1 MSPSGLTRTVD
12 PRPHWDGM
20 RAMGWTEL
28 RAGRVLFEDQAV
40 LVLDKPAGISV
51 VGERHEPDLVGLAR
65 DAGERLL
72 PVHRIDKVASGA
84 VLFAKDQRAHAGLT
98 RQFQRR
104 SLDKAYLAIT
114 RSRGLPEQGTI
125 ELPLSVGR
133 KNSVRVSAPRAAIA
147 SDRAGTHWSVAAAE
161 VFTHTRTYPSL
172 TTFASVWQAG
182 RNTLLA
188 VRPVTGR
195 RHQIRVHLAWIGHPI
210 EGDPLFD
217 KESAAGGARTCLHS
231 WRMAFDAAWSGG
243 VRIGV
248 EAAPGADFWAPVRA
262 RLPEGGPSTVLARAA
277 AALERLAAQASP
289 STESWA
295 ATRSGRGAGDLRGS
309 TRSAGT
315 LPSKDPE
322 PTNGL

>member
-1 MSPSGLTRTVD
+1 MQAT
-12 PRPHWDGM
+12 
-20 RAMGWTEL
+20 GWTEL
-28 RAGRVLFEDQAV
+28 RAERVLFEDEAV
-40 LVLDKPAGISV
+40 LVLNKPAGISV
-51 VGERHEPDLVGLAR
+51 VGERHESDLVGLAR

-84 VLFAKDQRAHAGLT
+84 ILFAKDQRVHAGLT

-114 RSRGLPEQGTI
+114 RSRGLPQQGTI
-125 ELPLSVGR
+125 ELPLCAGR
-133 KNSVRVSAPRAAIA
+133 KNTVRVAAPRAAIVT
-147 SDRAGTHWSVAAAE
+147 DQAGTGWSVASSE

-172 TTFASVWQAG
+172 TTFASVWESG

-217 KESAAGGARTCLHS
+217 MGSAASGARTCLHS

-262 RLPEGGPSTVLARAA
+262 RLPRDGATTIMGRAGR
-277 AALERLAAQASP
+277 ALERLA
-289 STESWA
+289 
-295 ATRSGRGAGDLRGS
+295 RSGGVD
-309 TRSAGT
+309 RS
-315 LPSKDPE
+315 
-322 PTNGL
+322 

>member
-1 MSPSGLTRTVD
+1 MQAT
-12 PRPHWDGM
+12 
-20 RAMGWTEL
+20 GWTEL
-28 RAGRVLFEDQAV
+28 RAERVLFEDEAV
-40 LVLDKPAGISV
+40 LVLNKPAGISV
-51 VGERHEPDLVGLAR
+51 VGERHESDLVGLAR

-84 VLFAKDQRAHAGLT
+84 ILFAKDQRVHAGLT
-98 RQFQRR
+98 RQFQQR

-114 RSRGLPEQGTI
+114 RSRGLPQQGTI
-125 ELPLSVGR
+125 ELPLCAGR
-133 KNSVRVSAPRAAIA
+133 KNTVRVAAPRAAIVT
-147 SDRAGTHWSVAAAE
+147 DQAGTGWSVASSE

-172 TTFASVWQAG
+172 TTFASVWESG

-217 KESAAGGARTCLHS
+217 MGSAASGARTCLHS

-262 RLPEGGPSTVLARAA
+262 RLPRDGATTIMGRAGR
-277 AALERLAAQASP
+277 ALERLA
-289 STESWA
+289 
-295 ATRSGRGAGDLRGS
+295 RSGGVERVERRAR
-309 TRSAGT
+309 RQ
-315 LPSKDPE
+315 
-322 PTNGL
+322 

>member
-1 MSPSGLTRTVD
+1 MQAT
-12 PRPHWDGM
+12 
-20 RAMGWTEL
+20 GWTEL
-28 RAGRVLFEDQAV
+28 RAGRVLFEDEAV

-51 VGERHEPDLVGLAR
+51 VGERHERDLVGLAR

-84 VLFAKDQRAHAGLT
+84 ILLAKDEEIHAGLT

-125 ELPLSVGR
+125 ELPLGVGR
-133 KNSVRVSAPRAAIA
+133 KNAVRVAAPRAAIVT
-147 SDRAGTHWSVAAAE
+147 DQAGTRWSVAPSE
-161 VFTHTRTYPSL
+161 VFTHTRTYPSQ
-172 TTFASVWQAG
+172 TSFASVWEAG

-217 KESAAGGARTCLHS
+217 KEAAASGARTCLHS
-231 WRMAFDAAWSGG
+231 WRMAFDAAWAGG

-248 EAAPGADFWAPVRA
+248 EAVPGADFWAPVRA
-262 RLPEGGPSTVLARAA
+262 RLPGDGPATLMGRAGR
-277 AALERLAAQASP
+277 ALERLAA
-289 STESWA
+289 
-295 ATRSGRGAGDLRGS
+295 RSGGVDRVER
-309 TRSAGT
+309 RVRR
-315 LPSKDPE
+315 E
-322 PTNGL
+322 

>member
-1 MSPSGLTRTVD
+1 MRTT
-12 PRPHWDGM
+12 
-20 RAMGWTEL
+20 GWAEL
-28 RAGRVLFEDQAV
+28 RAERVRFEDEAV

-51 VGERHEPDLVGLAR
+51 VGERHESDLVGLAR

-84 VLFAKDQRAHAGLT
+84 VLFAKDQRTHAGLT

-114 RSRGLPEQGTI
+114 RSGGLPEQGAI
-125 ELPLSVGR
+125 ELPLCVGR
-133 KNSVRVSAPRAAIA
+133 KNTVRVAAPRAAIVT
-147 SDRAGTHWSVAAAE
+147 DRAGTRWSVAASE

-172 TTFASVWQAG
+172 TTFASVWEAG

-188 VRPVTGR
+188 VRPITGR

-210 EGDPLFD
+210 EGDPLF
-217 KESAAGGARTCLHS
+217 EQRSASGGARTCLHS

-248 EAAPGADFWAPVRA
+248 EAAPGADFWAPVRT
-262 RLPEGGPSTVLARAA
+262 RLPRGGPDTVLGRAGR
-277 AALERLAAQASP
+277 ALERLAA
-289 STESWA
+289 
-295 ATRSGRGAGDLRGS
+295 RSGGVD
-309 TRSAGT
+309 RS
-315 LPSKDPE
+315 
-322 PTNGL
+322 

>member
-1 MSPSGLTRTVD
+1 MQ
-12 PRPHWDGM
+12 
-20 RAMGWTEL
+20 AQGWTEL
-28 RAGRVLFEDQAV
+28 RAERALFEDEAV
-40 LVLDKPAGISV
+40 LVLNKPTGISV
-51 VGERHEPDLVGLAR
+51 VGERHETDLVGLAQ

-84 VLFAKDQRAHAGLT
+84 ILFAKDQRIHAGLT

-104 SLDKAYLAIT
+104 SFDKAYLVIT
-114 RSRGLPEQGTI
+114 RSRGLPEHGTI

-133 KNSVRVSAPRAAIA
+133 KNSVRVAAPRAAIVT
-147 SDRAGTHWSVAAAE
+147 DRAGAHWSVAASE
-161 VFTHTRTYPSL
+161 VFSHTRTYPSL
-172 TTFASVWQAG
+172 TTFASVWAAG

-217 KESAAGGARTCLHS
+217 KGAAASGARTCLHS

-248 EAAPGADFWAPVRA
+248 EAAPGADFWAPVRG

-277 AALERLAAQASP
+277 DALERLAA
-289 STESWA
+289 
-295 ATRSGRGAGDLRGS
+295 RSGGVD
-309 TRSAGT
+309 RS
-315 LPSKDPE
+315 
-322 PTNGL
+322 

>member
-1 MSPSGLTRTVD
+1 MQ
-12 PRPHWDGM
+12 
-20 RAMGWTEL
+20 AQGWTEL
-28 RAGRVLFEDQAV
+28 RAERALFEDEAV
-40 LVLDKPAGISV
+40 LVLNKPTGISV
-51 VGERHEPDLVGLAR
+51 VGERHETDLVGLAQ

-84 VLFAKDQRAHAGLT
+84 ILFAKDQRIHAGLT

-104 SLDKAYLAIT
+104 SFDKAYLVIT
-114 RSRGLPEQGTI
+114 RSRGLPEHGTI
-125 ELPLSVGR
+125 ELPLSIGR
-133 KNSVRVSAPRAAIA
+133 KNSVRVAAPRAAIVT
-147 SDRAGTHWSVAAAE
+147 DRAGARWSVAASE
-161 VFTHTRTYPSL
+161 VFSHTRTYPSL
-172 TTFASVWQAG
+172 TTFASVWEAG

-217 KESAAGGARTCLHS
+217 KESAASGARTCLHS

-262 RLPEGGPSTVLARAA
+262 RLPEGGPTTVMARAA
-277 AALERLAAQASP
+277 DALERLAA
-289 STESWA
+289 
-295 ATRSGRGAGDLRGS
+295 RSGGVD
-309 TRSAGT
+309 RS
-315 LPSKDPE
+315 
-322 PTNGL
+322 